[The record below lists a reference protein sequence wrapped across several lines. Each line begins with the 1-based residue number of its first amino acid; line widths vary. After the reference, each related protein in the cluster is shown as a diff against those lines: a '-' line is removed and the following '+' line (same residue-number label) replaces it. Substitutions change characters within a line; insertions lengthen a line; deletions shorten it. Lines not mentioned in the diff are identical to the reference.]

1 MASNILTTVYG
12 WPRFGTSEKEMAL
25 IKRIHAHVE
34 HISDASIP
42 GRYLVDAF
50 PAMRHLPAWMAKWKR
65 EGMAWH
71 EGESRLFSSFTQSV
85 RDRLVCTTHFRI
97 YPASVFQL
105 TVNGG
110 SRKAN
115 LRPAL

>member
-1 MASNILTTVYG
+1 MCRPRRAMASNILTTVYG

-42 GRYLVDAF
+42 GRYLVDVF

-65 EGMAWH
+65 EGLKWFKDETAMW
-71 EGESRLFSSFTQSV
+71 EGFYTSIAKDVVSR
-85 RDRLVCTTHFRI
+85 I
-97 YPASVFQL
+97 
-105 TVNGG
+105 
-110 SRKAN
+110 
-115 LRPAL
+115 